1 MENGLV
7 SKSFEE
13 LFKKYN
19 PLNSTEV
26 SLRDALTLSRYE
38 GIMEERTRILM
49 WIEENRS
56 ALELTDDVTIYRD
69 HFDSDRLID
78 FIKENWNE

>member
-1 MENGLV
+1 V

-26 SLRDALTLSRYE
+26 SLMDALTLSRYE
-38 GIMEERTRILM
+38 GIMEERSRILM

-56 ALELTDDVTIYRD
+56 ALELSDGVTIYRD

>member
-1 MENGLV
+1 M
-7 SKSFEE
+7 SKSFED

-56 ALELTDDVTIYRD
+56 ALELSDGVTIYRD
-69 HFDSDRLID
+69 HFDSDLLID
-78 FIKENWNE
+78 FIEENWNE